1 MAGGGTKM
9 NTTITLAAGL
19 GEPMALV
26 VAPVAKMIAAVAA
39 TMEEGRGSMGNTG
52 GGIWIQG
59 GTGRRRGEGHFQMAG
74 ATRRTGMKMGHLG
87 FGGSDAAIG
96 GVMR

>member
-1 MAGGGTKM
+1 MAGGGMKM

-19 GEPMALV
+19 GEPMALL
-26 VAPVAKMIAAVAA
+26 VASVAEMIAAVAA

-74 ATRRTGMKMGHLG
+74 ATRMGMKMGHLG

-96 GVMR
+96 GVMK